1 MKLQRLME
9 SAKDMNNFMSLDDY
23 AIFCRNYLEFI
34 YDGLQAVIV
43 SENENNY
50 RFFQYGKEG
59 AYTVTR
65 PINSLLMLSIEEF
78 ESAYDIFRSAI
89 PHMQELKTEYKV
101 RNTINKFVYY

>member
-43 SENENNY
+43 SQNENNY

-78 ESAYDIFRSAI
+78 ESAYDIFRAAI